1 MDADTIL
8 HKVIETISSK
18 GVPDEYFDTYCELAE
33 RALAII
39 QDTDNHH
46 DHCALVARL
55 MLTMSLNLNGQGTQ
69 PLFSLN

>member
-1 MDADTIL
+1 MNADTIL

-33 RALAII
+33 RTLGLIE
-39 QDTDNHH
+39 DHDNHH

-55 MLTMSLNLNGQGTQ
+55 MLTVSLNLNGRGTQ